1 MHQQTFPSLKEEQ
14 KEVLQREEH
23 DRRIKEESMVTTEQ
37 SCVWKDLLC
46 PAAVGLPLFY
56 PVFQVEP
63 DSLGV
68 SKPCSYH

>member
-1 MHQQTFPSLKEEQ
+1 VHQQTFPSLKEEQ

-46 PAAVGLPLFY
+46 PAALRGCLF
-56 PVFQVEP
+56 FIQG
-63 DSLGV
+63 SRWNQTA
-68 SKPCSYH
+68 